1 MTDGAWAAL
10 SIGAIT
16 AGTRE
21 AEYWANSIGTLM
33 RQVKLVRPEADPV
46 MEVNLVYFVFG
57 AEEQDFD
64 GVRTG
69 SFLRRDRVQIIQANV
84 EPLPEGVGVLDVS
97 LEWRRSVLLGLMWD
111 AVELAESHLRKR
123 KVVDGLPELR
133 RVVGVLEGMPVT
145 DGREKTPA
153 ELDVDPPYMALVEEW
168 KREKALREREASG
181 D

>member
-1 MTDGAWAAL
+1 MV
-10 SIGAIT
+10 T
-16 AGTRE
+16 ANTRE
-21 AEYWANSIGTLM
+21 VRYWSDVIRTLM
-33 RQVKLVRPEADPV
+33 RQVKLVPPEADPV
-46 MEVNLVYFVFG
+46 VEMNLLYFVFG
-57 AEEQDFD
+57 PLVEKDFD

-69 SFLRRDRVQIIQANV
+69 SFLRRDRVQIIQAGV
-84 EPLPEGVGVLDVS
+84 DPLPEGVGVLDVS

-111 AVELAESHLRKR
+111 AVGLAESHLRKR

-153 ELDVDPPYMALVEEW
+153 ELDVDPPEIALF
-168 KREKALREREASG
+168 KRLQAEKASREREGSG